1 VAPETVDQ
9 LKTAVDEVIP
19 RTTELEG
26 VPQDSEEREARFDLP
41 VAEKAGVIW
50 RSVNKIIPKS
60 VTPFLREIVAL
71 IIVPV
76 IYQHSEGFA
85 EPPLD
90 PFCKPR
96 QTSVSE
102 GLNLIESK

>member
-1 VAPETVDQ
+1 MAPETDDQ
-9 LKTAVDEVIP
+9 LKTAVEEVIP
-19 RTTELEG
+19 RTTELAG

-41 VAEKAGVIW
+41 VAEKAGEIW
-50 RSVNKIIPKS
+50 RSVTRIIAKS
-60 VTPFLREIVAL
+60 VTPFLRELVAL

-102 GLNLIESK
+102 WAKLNLE